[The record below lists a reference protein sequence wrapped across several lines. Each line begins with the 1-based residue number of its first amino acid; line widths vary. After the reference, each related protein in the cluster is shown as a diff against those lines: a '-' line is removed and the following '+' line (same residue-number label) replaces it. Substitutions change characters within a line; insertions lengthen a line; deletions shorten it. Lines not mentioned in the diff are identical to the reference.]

1 MAMAVAMGDARVQG
15 RRRRRRRRRCQP
27 PVRQIGAC
35 AGVRLLLCWRA
46 AIGYTYYGYT
56 YYGYTY
62 YVPACGLDMRIERG
76 GGGGACGVQSCMV
89 IVHGTHTLRLS
100 TA

>member
-1 MAMAVAMGDARVQG
+1 MRCRWRRHLLQLCSRPRRRRRVTGMAMAVAMGDARVQG

-56 YYGYTY
+56 YY
-62 YVPACGLDMRIERG
+62 VPACGLDMRIE
-76 GGGGACGVQSCMV
+76 SP
-89 IVHGTHTLRLS
+89 
-100 TA
+100 